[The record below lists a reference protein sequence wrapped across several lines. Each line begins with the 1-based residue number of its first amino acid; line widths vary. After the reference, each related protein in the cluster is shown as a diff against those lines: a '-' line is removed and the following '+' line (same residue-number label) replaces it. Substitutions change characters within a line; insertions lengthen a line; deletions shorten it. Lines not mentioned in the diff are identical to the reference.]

1 MSGFICY
8 GTNATYPTFPNPK
21 MLRGKIWSSTRQRLG
36 VSGWLYSNV
45 YDSSHRARVDM
56 FPVSQ
61 VTERR
66 QSLVGGGGR
75 KLLLVSSCSKV
86 LDTLNL
92 ESLHQYKINSRSQKC
107 GKSSPAQSLLALK
120 SLHQGRSCH
129 KGKIHRRWVRDFGT
143 NTLCSV

>member
-1 MSGFICY
+1 
-8 GTNATYPTFPNPK
+8 
-21 MLRGKIWSSTRQRLG
+21 
-36 VSGWLYSNV
+36 
-45 YDSSHRARVDM
+45 M

-66 QSLVGGGGR
+66 QSLVGGGGGR

-120 SLHQGRSCH
+120 SLHQGRSS
-129 KGKIHRRWVRDFGT
+129 GSVGVAVVVVWRRGVGVRSAPTGR
-143 NTLCSV
+143 VAHYWRV